1 MQRALIIGAA
11 GQDGRLL
18 AELLSRRAYSVRG
31 WTRREPSCRL
41 PCQHSVIN
49 ILHEDRVAA
58 GLQTLKP
65 IEIYYLAAFHHSAE
79 DRASRDTI
87 KLLRRSFDVH
97 VTGLLN
103 VLEAMRT
110 CSPRPRLFYASSSHI
125 FGAAVN
131 DWQSETTPLR
141 PDSPYAISKAAGL
154 RCCQIVR
161 QQEGLFAATGILF
174 NHESALR
181 KPTFVSQ
188 RIVQGALKARQNPNF
203 RVKLGDLDARVDWG
217 YAADYVDA
225 MWRILQL
232 PEAGDFVI
240 ASGQLHSVRE
250 FVETAFDRVGLN
262 WRDHIEIDRRRIG
275 KKSHPKRGNSQKL
288 QAATGWSPSLTFS
301 EMVVKLIQEAERNY
315 ARV

>member
-18 AELLSRRAYSVRG
+18 AELLSRRAEPSVRG

-41 PCQHSVIN
+41 PCQHSVVN

-79 DRASRDTI
+79 DRASRGYDKIVAPQLRRACHWTI
-87 KLLRRSFDVH
+87 ERARGDENLLPASAPLLRLFFAHLRSRC
-97 VTGLLN
+97 
-103 VLEAMRT
+103 ER
-110 CSPRPRLFYASSSHI
+110 R
-125 FGAAVN
+125 
-131 DWQSETTPLR
+131 QSETTPLR

-203 RVKLGDLDARVDWG
+203 RVKLGDSDARVDWG

-275 KKSHPKRGNSQKL
+275 QKSHPKRGNSQKL
-288 QAATGWSPSLTFS
+288 QAATGGRPRPSQRWWL
-301 EMVVKLIQEAERNY
+301 N
-315 ARV
+315 